1 MKQPAMPVRNAGSGG
16 IGGFHGVKPDRPP
29 NKMASEK
36 IREKEEATTL
46 VFFRHGKT
54 DFPEERFYSRIEDPS
69 LNAEGESQAA
79 RLGLWVKGASFSSLY
94 ASPLKRT
101 MQTAGYLSEGLNLKV
116 LRQPGLEERTMGEWD
131 GLTPS
136 EARERFPEEFL
147 KWKADPMRYTPPGG
161 ESWMAFAERILKAV
175 EEIKENHPRR
185 QVAVVTHVG
194 PIRVIVCRA
203 MEIKDEN
210 YKRIVLGYGSATRI
224 DYTKNWGNLYY
235 LGVVPFEQRP

>member
-1 MKQPAMPVRNAGSGG
+1 MSR
-16 IGGFHGVKPDRPP
+16 
-29 NKMASEK
+29 EK

-54 DFPEERFYSRIEDPS
+54 DFPEERFYSRTEDPS

-79 RLGLWVKGASFSSLY
+79 RLGRWVKGASFSALY

-101 MQTAGYLSEGLNLKV
+101 MQTAGYLSEGFNLK
-116 LRQPGLEERTMGEWD
+116 LLPKAGLEERTMGAWD

-136 EARERFPEEFL
+136 EAREMFPEEFL
-147 KWKADPMRYTPPGG
+147 KWKSDPMHYAPPGG
-161 ESWMAFAERILKAV
+161 ESWMVFAERIIKTVA
-175 EEIKENHPRR
+175 EIKENHPRQR
-185 QVAVVTHVG
+185 VAVVTHVG

-210 YKRIVLGYGSATRI
+210 HKRIVLGYGSATRI
-224 DYTKNWGNLYY
+224 DYTKKWGNLCY
-235 LGVVPFEQRP
+235 LGMVPFEQQP